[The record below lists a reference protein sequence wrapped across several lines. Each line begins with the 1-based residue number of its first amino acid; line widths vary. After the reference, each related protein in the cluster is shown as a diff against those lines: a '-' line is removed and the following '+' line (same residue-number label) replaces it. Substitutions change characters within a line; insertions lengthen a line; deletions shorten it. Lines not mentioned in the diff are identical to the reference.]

1 MTGRAVQR
9 DNPEYAIETVSKV
22 YPNACEER
30 GEDWYEVDNWT
41 LPRNPPDPYEIVDW
55 LGSGKYSD
63 VFTAYRNHDY
73 TTLVAIK
80 VLKPVRAQKYNREA
94 KILANLKGGP
104 NIVDLVEVVANPR
117 TGQYSFVFEYI
128 EEMDYQSLFASIS
141 PDETAF
147 YLFQLMRA
155 LQFAHEHGIMHRDVK
170 PLNIICDRRRRKLS
184 LIDCGLAEFYRPRQ
198 RYNIHVASRNFKPIE
213 LLVDYQCYDY
223 SIDIWSFGVTM
234 ASIIFKK
241 MPFFAGRDDVDMISK
256 ITEVLGKDAL
266 LAYLNKYGI
275 PSQPIMKNGLIGR
288 GKPRPWS
295 SLVTEDTRALA
306 TPEALDL
313 IDKCIRYDH
322 TERITAAEALA
333 HPYFD
338 RVRTLSAT

>member
-1 MTGRAVQR
+1 MSGRAVQR

-22 YPNACEER
+22 YADVCDKR
-30 GEDWYEVDNWT
+30 GEEWYDVDSWE

-63 VFTAYRNHDY
+63 VFTAYRNRDY

-94 KILANLKGGP
+94 KILSNLKGGT
-104 NIVDLVEVVANPR
+104 NIVELIEVVQNPR
-117 TGQYSFVFEYI
+117 TGQYSFVFEHI
-128 EEMDYQSLFASIS
+128 EEMDYQHLFASLT

-155 LQFAHEHGIMHRDVK
+155 LQYAHENGIMHRDVK
-170 PLNIICDRRRRKLS
+170 PLNIIYDRKRRKLR
-184 LIDCGLAEFYRPRQ
+184 LIDWGLAEFYRPKQ

-234 ASIIFKK
+234 ASIIFKR

-256 ITEVLGKDAL
+256 IAEVLGKDGL
-266 LAYLNKYGI
+266 IAYLNKYGI
-275 PSQPIMKNGLIGR
+275 PSGPILKNVIGR

-295 SLVTEDTRALA
+295 SFIAEDTRALA

-322 TERITAAEALA
+322 TERITAADALL

-338 RVRTLSAT
+338 RIRNHVST